1 MCLYVDDLY
10 CLVISNDA
18 LSVNHWRYICSIK
31 IYDVFR
37 GSHFCLLAFS
47 TTDRESFENVR
58 WWKKKVENECGLVPM
73 VLVMNKIDLIAN
85 SVIER

>member
-1 MCLYVDDLY
+1 MIIELTQLNFKRNCQME
-10 CLVISNDA
+10 
-18 LSVNHWRYICSIK
+18 LSLA

-58 WWKKKVENECGLVPM
+58 WWKQKVENECGLVPM